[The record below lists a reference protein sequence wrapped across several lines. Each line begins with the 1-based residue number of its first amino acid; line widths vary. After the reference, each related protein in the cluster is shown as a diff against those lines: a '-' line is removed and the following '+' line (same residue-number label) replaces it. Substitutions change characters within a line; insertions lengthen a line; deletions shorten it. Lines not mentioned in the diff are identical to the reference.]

1 MTATPSST
9 TKYVG
14 IASTTTS
21 IAPTKSS
28 EYKWSKYVGEN
39 GVPGENGYIHIA
51 YADSSDGKLVLI
63 QLMEQIKNISDNI
76 LTILRQIV
84 KIPQITL
91 GQKSRVMMLLSLL
104 LK

>member
-21 IAPTKSS
+21 TAPTKSS

-51 YADSSDGKLVLI
+51 YADSSDGKTGFDTVNGTN
-63 QLMEQIKNISDNI
+63 KNISDNI